1 MPCDCQTFFTNL
13 NLSYLDTY
21 GLILCGGN
29 DSFGGFF
36 GAGGMRDSRH
46 SDLRCQ
52 VNETP
57 SLSGEQKG
65 VKFHP
70 KEPRNI
76 TRKPR

>member
-1 MPCDCQTFFTNL
+1 MACDCQTFFTNL

-21 GLILCGGN
+21 SLIICAGN
-29 DSFGGFF
+29 DSFGGVF
-36 GAGGMRDSRH
+36 GAEGMRDSRH

-57 SLSGEQKG
+57 SPSGEQKG

>member
-1 MPCDCQTFFTNL
+1 MACDCQTFFTNL

-21 GLILCGGN
+21 SLILCGGN
-29 DSFGGFF
+29 DSFWGFF
-36 GAGGMRDSRH
+36 GAGGMRDSPH